1 MNKLYIC
8 SPEGLEEVET
18 DDTERFK
25 EKLIDFLVKHEI
37 CECCNR
43 SCTFDSNDEEK
54 CKEGI
59 KTWVDFVMT
68 E

>member
-1 MNKLYIC
+1 MRKESLDKRTCDI
-8 SPEGLEEVET
+8 ELEP

-25 EKLIDFLVKHEI
+25 EKLIDFLVEYEI
-37 CECCNR
+37 CDCCIR
-43 SCTFDSNDEEK
+43 GCIFDSNDEEK

-59 KTWVDFVMT
+59 KNWVDFIMT